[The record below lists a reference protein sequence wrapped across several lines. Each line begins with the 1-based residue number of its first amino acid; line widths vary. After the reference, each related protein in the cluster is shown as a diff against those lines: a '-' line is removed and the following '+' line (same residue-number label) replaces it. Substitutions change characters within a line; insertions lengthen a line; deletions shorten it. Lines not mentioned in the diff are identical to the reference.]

1 VSKNLFDSLILPII
15 FIFASAITSAQLNAI
30 MPGNKH
36 PEYLKHINDAMN
48 EGGINTP
55 ARQAAF
61 LAQVAHESGQ
71 LVHMKEI
78 ASGKAYEN
86 RRDLGN
92 IYPGD
97 GKRFKGRGPIQLTGR
112 TNYEAAGKALGEDF
126 VNHPELMEKPENA
139 FRTSVWF
146 WNNRN
151 LNDLAD
157 QNTEEAFKKITR
169 KINGGYNG
177 LEDRNNYWNK
187 AKNAL

>member
-139 FRTSVWF
+139 FRASVWF

>member
-1 VSKNLFDSLILPII
+1 MS
-15 FIFASAITSAQLNAI
+15 
-30 MPGNKH
+30 GNKH
-36 PEYLKHINDAMN
+36 PEYLKHINDAMK